1 MDRKEADTTWWLNNK
16 RGKVDNQ
23 LPGSISMMTQV
34 SEGKESTKGQST
46 RPAQGGLCDASPTA
60 KYLEAQLPHLKSGN
74 VPFTCLCPRSGVSVS
89 GREQKRFYSVVGCR
103 VQVSYFIH
111 KNLCDRWLG
120 KKYLECICFRQ
131 ISSGIWSPRFGYPL
145 SNQFLSL
152 FYVFLHIYIYRR
164 RKWQSTPVFLPG
176 KFHEQRSLAPVFL
189 PGELHGQRSLVG
201 YSSWSCKELDT
212 TEWLTHTHTHI
223 YRIFFL
229 ALLGLYCLVQAFSNE
244 WGYSSLQCM
253 GFSLW
258 WLLLGSM
265 SSKCT
270 EFSICGTRA

>member
-74 VPFTCLCPRSGVSVS
+74 IPFTCLCPRSGVSVR

-152 FYVFLHIYIYRR
+152 FYVFLHIYIYI
-164 RKWQSTPVFLPG
+164 
-176 KFHEQRSLAPVFL
+176 
-189 PGELHGQRSLVG
+189 GEGNGNPLQYSCLENSMNREAWLQYSCLENSMDRGVWWATVHGVAK
-201 YSSWSCKELDT
+201 SWTQLSDS
-212 TEWLTHTHTHI
+212 HTLTHI
-223 YRIFFL
+223 YIEFFFW
-229 ALLGLYCLVQAFSNE
+229 LYLVFIA
-244 WGYSSLQCM
+244 
-253 GFSLW
+253 
-258 WLLLGSM
+258 
-265 SSKCT
+265 
-270 EFSICGTRA
+270 